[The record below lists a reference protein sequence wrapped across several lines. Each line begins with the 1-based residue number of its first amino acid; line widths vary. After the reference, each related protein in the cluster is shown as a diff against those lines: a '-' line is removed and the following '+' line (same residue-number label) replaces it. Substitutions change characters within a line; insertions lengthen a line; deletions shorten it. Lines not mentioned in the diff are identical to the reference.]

1 MIKAITTEN
10 TIRGDVRK
18 MSAEVTIEGTRKE
31 IAHEFLGILES
42 MEEQCP
48 EILVMA
54 LARHMEGK

>member
-1 MIKAITTEN
+1 MIKSITTEN
-10 TIRGDVRK
+10 AKRGDIRK
-18 MSAEVTIEGTRKE
+18 MSAEVTIEGTRQE
-31 IAHEFLGILES
+31 LAHEFLGILES